1 MVEKKTGKP
10 RGRPPMDCDVIN
22 DKTFQRKKEATIKK
36 AQAKKC
42 ASRVA
47 HPVKPCAMKNGK
59 CASSASAE
67 MKKKSCADVK
77 SKPLSAFGNKTEQM
91 TEMKSR
97 CSAMSK
103 ELKNVTCTVPRR
115 KNGRLTCHNPAA
127 KAKKAEGIYIVG
139 MGKY

>member
-1 MVEKKTGKP
+1 VHAGILILLH
-10 RGRPPMDCDVIN
+10 V
-22 DKTFQRKKEATIKK
+22 
-36 AQAKKC
+36 AQAMRGQGT
-42 ASRVA
+42 AA
-47 HPVKPCAMKNGK
+47 GAGGQ
-59 CASSASAE
+59 E
-67 MKKKSCADVK
+67 ADVK